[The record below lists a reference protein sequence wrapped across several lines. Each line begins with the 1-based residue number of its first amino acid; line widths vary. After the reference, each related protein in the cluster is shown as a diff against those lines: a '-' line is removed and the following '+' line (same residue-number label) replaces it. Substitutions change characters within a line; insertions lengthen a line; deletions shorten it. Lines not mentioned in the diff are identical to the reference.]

1 MSRIPIF
8 LIWQL
13 AIVVVWSNMR
23 HPYPPYS
30 AIELALNEVILAA
43 RLKGVSFKNT
53 ELITTSEEWDR
64 ELVVLFFYQNDT
76 DVQWNQETGINE
88 WLQRKFV
95 HELNA
100 TKVRYGFSEFPEITF
115 MFDSE
120 ENVKA
125 NFQGDYFLRLR

>member
-1 MSRIPIF
+1 MK
-8 LIWQL
+8 
-13 AIVVVWSNMR
+13 

-64 ELVVLFFYQNDT
+64 ELVILFFYQNNT
-76 DVQWNQETGINE
+76 DVQWNQENGINK

-120 ENVKA
+120 ENVKL